1 MCGYARLVLISDPK
15 VFQKFGGH
23 VEIIQKFSDPAPKSL
38 RKSTALF
45 GKGNKGIYRYSCMS
59 RAFME
64 INESKAAVNKP
75 CRNGQKFGTLPE
87 NYSEIQGIFPAEI
100 STSLAVTQILQIDFV
115 CGMGRLGT
123 PTQPT
128 KR

>member
-1 MCGYARLVLISDPK
+1 
-15 VFQKFGGH
+15 
-23 VEIIQKFSDPAPKSL
+23 
-38 RKSTALF
+38 
-45 GKGNKGIYRYSCMS
+45 MS

-100 STSLAVTQILQIDFV
+100 STSLL
-115 CGMGRLGT
+115 T
-123 PTQPT
+123 PHN
-128 KR
+128 